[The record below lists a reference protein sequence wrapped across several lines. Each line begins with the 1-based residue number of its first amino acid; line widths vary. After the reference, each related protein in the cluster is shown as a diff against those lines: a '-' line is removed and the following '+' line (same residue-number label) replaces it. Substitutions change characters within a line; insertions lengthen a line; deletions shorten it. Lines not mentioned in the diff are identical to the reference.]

1 MKLRI
6 SISKKTIYFSI
17 LFIVICVAFQ
27 KICQWDIADK
37 ELSNYPKSIQVLLSS
52 SSKYSYHEAA
62 SKIRK
67 SQTYIEIPISF
78 DIPFTVSIQSDNDII
93 TVDEDRY
100 GALKLL
106 LLSIVVI
113 PFLNLLA
120 KKMGISRIE
129 VKT

>member
-37 ELSNYPKSIQVLLSS
+37 KLSNYPKSIQVLLSS
-52 SSKYSYHEAA
+52 SSKYSYHEVA

-67 SQTYIEIPISF
+67 SQTYIVIPISF

-120 KKMGISRIE
+120 KKMGISRIAL
-129 VKT
+129 

>member
-6 SISKKTIYFSI
+6 SISKKTILFSI

-67 SQTYIEIPISF
+67 SQTYVVIPISF

-120 KKMGISRIE
+120 KKMGISCIE

>member
-6 SISKKTIYFSI
+6 SISKKTIHFSI

-52 SSKYSYHEAA
+52 SSKYSYHETA

-67 SQTYIEIPISF
+67 SQTYVVIPISF